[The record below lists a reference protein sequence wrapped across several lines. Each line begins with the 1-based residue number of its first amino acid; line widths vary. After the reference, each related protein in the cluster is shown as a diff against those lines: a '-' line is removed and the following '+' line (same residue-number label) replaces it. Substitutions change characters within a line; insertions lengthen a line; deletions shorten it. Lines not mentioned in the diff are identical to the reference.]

1 MLKSKK
7 ANNDIRTAAK
17 NAGVFLYQVAKE
29 LNISESGFICKL
41 RYEVPQSDKEQ
52 VLNAIQKI
60 AQEQKAGAAV

>member
-1 MLKSKK
+1 MLRTKK
-7 ANNDIRTAAK
+7 ANSDIRTAAK

-41 RYEVPQSDKEQ
+41 RYELAPSDKEQ

-60 AQEQKAGAAV
+60 AREQEAGAAV